1 MLFSLESAISR
12 RLKMHFPHLFQ
23 EGLIGTCLLRNRLIM
38 SLYPTKYSVDSRVN
52 ERMIEFYRERACGG
66 VAMIV
71 LDCPCLDFPRAYK
84 GPNELRFDNPDF
96 ADGIKNLLQ
105 AIHAEG
111 AKAFM
116 QLNYPK
122 ERVFDHEVPW
132 AKQKGNAWVAP
143 LAKTMTSENAKEIL
157 DIMAKGAKKARELG
171 YDGIEIQAS
180 YGDFISQLLSPLS
193 NKRTDEYGGSLE
205 NRAGF
210 LTSLLKA
217 VKQQAGKNYP
227 VIVKLVCDEFT
238 DGGLT
243 LEDTTIIA
251 QFIARS
257 GGDAIL
263 ASGGNKATKRM
274 TIPSHYLAP
283 GSLLHL
289 ARAIK
294 RAVDIP
300 VIAVGKINTPELA
313 EKIIIEKDAD
323 FVAMTRALIADPYLP
338 EKAKAG
344 LINDICGCVYDLED
358 CANAGIKG
366 LGRGCTVNPFAG
378 QEYRFKVMP
387 AIKIKKVIVIGGGPA
402 GIQSAILAS
411 QRGHEVVLYEKTGSL
426 GGQMRLASMA
436 PFKAEMDEV
445 LRYLKHS
452 LGKTQAKIMLKCAP
466 TTEEILSQNPDVV
479 VIATGST
486 PALPDIPGI
495 SQPFVYDVRTVYQ
508 RIIDFGENIVIL
520 GGGDTGC
527 ETADLLSS
535 EAKNIM
541 IVEVLDEPLKN
552 MKDIPRQELL
562 KRLKEKGISI
572 ITNSKA
578 IGIEKGKVI
587 IEDKNGVKKELLADS
602 VIFAIGNVPANS
614 LYNSFKGLVKEIYL
628 IGDARGSGNLG
639 AALRSATEVVLK
651 I

>member
-1 MLFSLESAISR
+1 MN
-12 RLKMHFPHLFQ
+12 FPHLFQ
-23 EGLIGTCLLRNRLIM
+23 EGRIGTCLLRNRLIM

-52 ERMIEFYRERACGG
+52 ERMIEFYRERARGG

-122 ERVFDHEVPW
+122 ERTFDHEVPG
-132 AKQKGNAWVAP
+132 AKQKGNVWIAP
-143 LAKTMTSENAKEIL
+143 MVKIMTSEDAREITY
-157 DIMAKGAKKARELG
+157 IMAKGAKRAKELG
-171 YDGIEIQAS
+171 YDGIEVQAS

-193 NKRTDEYGGSLE
+193 NKRIDEYGSSLE
-205 NRAGF
+205 NRTRF
-210 LTSLLKA
+210 LMNLIKS
-217 VKQQAGKNYP
+217 VKQEAGKDYP
-227 VIVKLVCDEFT
+227 VIVKLVCDEFV
-238 DGGLT
+238 DGGLI
-243 LEDTTIIA
+243 LEETAIIA
-251 QFIARS
+251 QFIAQS

-263 ASGGNKATKRM
+263 ATGGNKTTKRM

-294 RAVDIP
+294 RAVEIP

-313 EKIIIEKDAD
+313 EKIISEKDAD
-323 FVAMTRALIADPYLP
+323 FVAMARALIADPYLP
-338 EKAKAG
+338 EKAKEG
-344 LINDICGCVYDLED
+344 LTDDICGCVYDLED
-358 CANAGIKG
+358 CANAGVKG

-378 QEYRFKVMP
+378 QEYRFKVIP
-387 AIKIKKVIVIGGGPA
+387 AIKRKKVVVIGGGPA

-452 LGKTQAKIMLKCAP
+452 LGKTQTKIILKCAP
-466 TTEEILSQNPDVV
+466 TTEEIISQKPDAVI
-479 VIATGST
+479 IATGST
-486 PALPDIPGI
+486 TALPDIPGI
-495 SQPFVYDVRTVYQ
+495 SQPFVYDVRAVYQ
-508 RIIDFGENIVIL
+508 RIIEFGENIVIL

-535 EAKNIM
+535 EARNM
-541 IVEVLDEPLKN
+541 TIVEMLDEPLKN
-552 MKDIPRQELL
+552 MKDIPRQDLL
-562 KRLKEKGISI
+562 KRLKAKGISI

-587 IEDKNGVKKELLADS
+587 IEDKDGVKGELIADS
-602 VIFAIGNVPANS
+602 VVFAIGNVPMD
-614 LYNSFKGLVKEIYL
+614 LLFNSFKGLVEEIYL
-628 IGDARGSGNLG
+628 VGDAKGPGNLG
-639 AALRSATEVVLK
+639 AALRSATEVALK

>member
-1 MLFSLESAISR
+1 MLFSLKSAISR

-52 ERMIEFYRERACGG
+52 ERMIEFYRERARGG

-143 LAKTMTSENAKEIL
+143 LVKTMTSEDAKEIL
-157 DIMAKGAKKARELG
+157 DIMAKGVKKARELG

-217 VKQQAGKNYP
+217 VKQETGKDYP

-251 QFIARS
+251 QFIAQS

-274 TIPSHYLAP
+274 TIPSHYLPP

-300 VIAVGKINTPELA
+300 VIAVGKINTPDLA

-323 FVAMTRALIADPYLP
+323 FAAMTRALIADPYLP

-344 LINDICGCVYDLED
+344 LIDDICGCVYDLED
-358 CANAGIKG
+358 CANKGIKG

-387 AIKIKKVIVIGGGPA
+387 AIKRKKVIVIGGGPA

-452 LGKTQAKIMLKCAP
+452 LGKTQTKIMLKCAP
-466 TTEEILSQNPDVV
+466 TTEEILSQNPDAVI
-479 VIATGST
+479 IATGST

-495 SQPFVYDVRTVYQ
+495 NQPFVYDVRTVYQ

-562 KRLKEKGISI
+562 KRLKDKGIGI
-572 ITNSKA
+572 IINSKA

-587 IEDKNGVKKELLADS
+587 IKDKNGVKKELVADS
-602 VIFAIGNVPANS
+602 VISAVGNVPTNS
-614 LYNSFKGLVKEIYL
+614 FYNSFTDSVKEIYL
-628 IGDARGSGNLG
+628 VGDTKGPGNLG
-639 AALRSATEVVLK
+639 EALRSATEVVLK

>member
-1 MLFSLESAISR
+1 
-12 RLKMHFPHLFQ
+12 MHFAHLFQ
-23 EGLIGTCLLRNRLIM
+23 EGRIGTCLLRNRLIM
-38 SLYPTKYSVDSRVN
+38 SLYPTKYSTDSRVN
-52 ERMIEFYRERACGG
+52 ERMMEFYRERSRGG

-84 GPNELRFDNPDF
+84 GPNELRLDTPDYSG
-96 ADGIKNLLQ
+96 GIEELLR
-105 AIHAEG
+105 AIHTEG

-122 ERVFDHEVPW
+122 ECVFDHEVPG
-132 AKQKGNAWVAP
+132 AKQKGNVWIAP
-143 LAKTMTSENAKEIL
+143 LAKIMTSEEAKGIA
-157 DIMAKGAKKARELG
+157 DIMAKGAKRAKELG
-171 YDGIEIQAS
+171 YDGVEIQAS

-193 NKRTDEYGGSLE
+193 NKRPDEYGGSLE

-210 LTSLLKA
+210 LINLIKR
-217 VKQQAGKNYP
+217 VKQEAGKDYP
-227 VIVKLVCDEFT
+227 VIVKLVCDEFV

-243 LEDTTIIA
+243 LKETTIIA
-251 QFIARS
+251 QFIAQS

-263 ASGGNKATKRM
+263 ATGGNKTTKRM

-289 ARAIK
+289 AMAIK

-313 EKIIIEKDAD
+313 EKIIREKDAD
-323 FVAMTRALIADPYLP
+323 FVAMARALIADPYLP
-338 EKAKAG
+338 EKARAG
-344 LINDICGCVYDLED
+344 LIDDICGCVYDLED
-358 CANAGIKG
+358 CANAGVKA

-387 AIKIKKVIVIGGGPA
+387 AIKRKKVVVVGGGPA

-452 LGKTQAKIMLKCAP
+452 LGKTQTKIMLKCAP
-466 TTEEILSQNPDVV
+466 TIEEILSQKPDAVI
-479 VIATGST
+479 IATGST

-562 KRLKEKGISI
+562 KRLKEKGIDI

-587 IEDKNGVKKELLADS
+587 IEDKNGFKKELIADS
-602 VIFAIGNVPANS
+602 VIFAIGNVPTNS
-614 LYNSFKGLVKEIYL
+614 LFNFFKGLVEEIYL
-628 IGDARGSGNLG
+628 VGDAKGPGNLG

>member
-1 MLFSLESAISR
+1 
-12 RLKMHFPHLFQ
+12 
-23 EGLIGTCLLRNRLIM
+23 
-38 SLYPTKYSVDSRVN
+38 
-52 ERMIEFYRERACGG
+52 MIEFYRERARGG
-66 VAMIV
+66 IAMIV

-84 GPNELRFDNPDF
+84 GPNELRFDTPDF
-96 ADGIKNLLQ
+96 SGSIKELLK
-105 AIHAEG
+105 AIHTEG
-111 AKAFM
+111 SKAFM

-122 ERVFDHEVPW
+122 ERIFDHEVPG
-132 AKQKGNAWVAP
+132 AKQKGNVWIAP
-143 LAKTMTSENAKEIL
+143 LIKIITSEDTREIV
-157 DIMAKGAKKARELG
+157 DIMAKGAKKAKELG

-205 NRAGF
+205 NRARF
-210 LTSLLKA
+210 LINLIKR
-217 VKQQAGKNYP
+217 VKQETGKDYP
-227 VIVKLVCDEFT
+227 VIVKLVCDEFV

-243 LEDTTIIA
+243 LDETTIIA
-251 QFIARS
+251 QFIAQS

-263 ASGGNKATKRM
+263 ATGGNKATKRM
-274 TIPSHYLAP
+274 TIPSHYLPP

-289 ARAIK
+289 AKAIK
-294 RAVDIP
+294 KAVDIA

-313 EKIIIEKDAD
+313 EKIIREEDAD
-323 FVAMTRALIADPYLP
+323 FVAMARALIADPYLP

-344 LINDICGCVYDLED
+344 LIEDIRGCVYDLED
-358 CANAGIKG
+358 CANAGVKG

-387 AIKIKKVIVIGGGPA
+387 AVKRKKVVVIGGGPA

-411 QRGHEVVLYEKTGSL
+411 QKGHEVVLYEKTGSL

-452 LGKTQAKIMLKCAP
+452 LGKTQTKIMLKCSP
-466 TTEEILSQNPDVV
+466 TKEEILSQKPDAI

-486 PALPDIPGI
+486 PALPDVPGI
-495 SQPFVYDVRTVYQ
+495 SQPFIYNVRTVYE

-535 EAKNIM
+535 EAKNIT

-562 KRLKEKGISI
+562 KRLKDRGISI

-587 IEDKNGVKKELLADS
+587 IEDKNGVKRELIADS
-602 VIFAIGNVPANS
+602 VIFAIGNVPKIS
-614 LYNSFKGLVKEIYL
+614 LYNSFKGFVEEIYL
-628 IGDARGSGNLG
+628 VGDAKGPGNLG
-639 AALRSATEVVLK
+639 AALRSATEVILK